1 MDYYDLYNKV
11 LEDNLENE
19 ISIFDGNHCTS
30 MKSSFTI
37 VRSELNDIN
46 DKFEFSILS
55 INGDE
60 VKFKGNFNNLNI
72 TLEEKQ
78 DIDSISSVFYLKNN
92 GIKGIKEIYCDK
104 NRNNSYAIINPI
116 KFGVYKIEFLN
127 LANEASEYIEMVS
140 DEQLKICDIFYG
152 DKKQLIGKLIRNN
165 KYGTFEVNLASGI
178 DYVFMLGLSSF
189 FFCKDIYN
197 NKDYNKC
204 SYDNV
209 AKVTMPSIPIT
220 NTNEKLKDKSNNKD
234 KDNRNKN
241 SEEENLDKTICGVIA
256 SILCCLW
263 CCDICDTCEK
273 CECSK
278 KCKESNCWDWCGDC
292 LGICCEGFAECIERG
307 CLGDCDGCNC
317 DGCDCGDIDCGD
329 IDCGDIDC
337 GDCDC
342 GDCDLDFDD

>member
-1 MDYYDLYNKV
+1 MDYNDLYNKE

-37 VRSELNDIN
+37 VRSEMNDKN

-92 GIKGIKEIYCDK
+92 GINGIKEIYRDK
-104 NRNNSYAIINPI
+104 NQNNSYAIINPI

-209 AKVTMPSIPIT
+209 AKVTMPLIPIT
-220 NTNEKLKDKSNNKD
+220 NVNEKLKNKSNNKD

-241 SEEENLDKTICGVIA
+241 SKKKNMNKTICGGIA
-256 SILCCLW
+256 SFLCCLW
-263 CCDICDTCEK
+263 CCDIY
-273 CECSK
+273 K
-278 KCKESNCWDWCGDC
+278 KCKKSEFAKKVKNSDYCECCKLSCEVCG
-292 LGICCEGFAECIERG
+292 ECIEGG
-307 CLGDCDGCNC
+307 CLDYCDCNCCNCNCSNC
-317 DGCDCGDIDCGD
+317 DGCDCGN
-329 IDCGDIDC
+329 
-337 GDCDC
+337 CDC
-342 GDCDLDFDD
+342 GD